1 MNTNQKIRWG
11 FDEPILSKV
20 SFAEMMT
27 YGEYES
33 LWKFPHTFDASEKPL
48 NPWVEHD
55 PNLAKADLIP
65 VVNNGPT
72 RFDLKQRMVT
82 ITTSIAP
89 LGFSNLCCQV
99 SSALEVSDE
108 NICRIASK
116 HGIAKMADDPRTAVM
131 WEEYSSMMCN
141 AVMGGNK
148 LVINAL
154 ANPSYY
160 TYKDMEYAYISFPTL
175 WWVHDLLKTLAGLY
189 GITPSAL
196 VPIAIYHSIITQ
208 PESAQWPVT
217 KPDKKQINEELD
229 YFWKLMG
236 IRRDTIK
243 RIGQEL
249 NKSKGENNV

>member
-1 MNTNQKIRWG
+1 MNINSKMGWS

-20 SFAEMMT
+20 SLAEMMT

-33 LWKFPHTFDASEKPL
+33 LREFPHTFYASEKPL
-48 NPWVEHD
+48 NPWVERD
-55 PNLAKADLIP
+55 PDLIQADFIQ
-65 VVNNGPT
+65 VVNNGRTP
-72 RFDLKQRMVT
+72 FDFEQRMVT
-82 ITTSIAP
+82 ITSSIAP

-116 HGIAKMADDPRTAVM
+116 HGIAKMADDSRTVAM
-131 WEEYSSMMCN
+131 WEEYRSMMCD

-160 TYKDMEYAYISFPTL
+160 TYKEMEYAYISFPTL

-196 VPIAIYHSIITQ
+196 VPIAIYHSIITP

-217 KPDKKQINEELD
+217 RHDKKQISEELD
-229 YFWKLMG
+229 YFWKSMG

-249 NKSKGENNV
+249 H